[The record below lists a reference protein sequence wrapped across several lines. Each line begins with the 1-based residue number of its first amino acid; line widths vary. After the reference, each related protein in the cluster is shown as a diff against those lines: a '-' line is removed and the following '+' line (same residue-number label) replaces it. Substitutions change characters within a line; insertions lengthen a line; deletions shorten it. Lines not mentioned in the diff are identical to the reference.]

1 MGYRRACALVCAF
14 LLVLAGCTSSE
25 ESLRPGDLTFGAYE
39 VDLGGSAEDLY
50 FEALRLNSVGLL
62 SHKRMVELQA
72 SLVVVDDF
80 YSQDTD
86 YELLLRNAI
95 LSHLRLASS
104 EVRREDVLALE
115 AHEGRAYARR
125 LHRAGVNA
133 AGQHAEGMILIAGM
147 MGVPTSEEEALLM
160 VAVPVGSYLVVKI
173 GGMALKR
180 AAFLL
185 RRCQSADD
193 VVRSADGL
201 GFKVHKATDASS
213 LRSAVAREDK
223 ALAEHLEEW
232 VALIPRADAKA
243 SADASATP
251 LTSLRNVEVR
261 SQAPSSSEIRSVARG
276 ATAYASADVLRS
288 RLKTFIAEEIKPEF
302 DEPFEFFLHGTTHA
316 RAAEF
321 KPRAGLRLFTATDI
335 QVARTFAQRTVGR
348 EGGKLGAAVIALP
361 REIAD
366 QLRKRGVLRTQPVP
380 DMPTMLESIFEP
392 GAIEALEKHAV
403 IQELPEGFF
412 EP

>member
-1 MGYRRACALVCAF
+1 MGCRQAGVLGCVLA
-14 LLVLAGCTSSE
+14 LVLASCTSSE
-25 ESLRPGDLTFGAYE
+25 ESLQPGEMRFGAYE
-39 VDLGGSAEDLY
+39 VDPGGSAEDLY
-50 FEALRLNSVGLL
+50 FEALRLRSAGLL
-62 SHKRMVELQA
+62 SHKRMGELQA
-72 SLVVVDDF
+72 SLAVVDDV
-80 YSQDTD
+80 YAQDAD
-86 YELLLRNAI
+86 HELLLRNAI
-95 LSHLRLASS
+95 LSHLRLASA

-115 AHEGRAYARR
+115 GYEGRTYARR

-133 AGQHAEGMILIAGM
+133 AGQHAEGMVFIAGM

-160 VAVPVGSYLVVKI
+160 VAVPVGGYLLVKI

-201 GFKVHKATDASS
+201 GFKVQKAADASS
-213 LRSAVAREDK
+213 LRNAVAREDE
-223 ALAEHLEEW
+223 ALAEHFEEW
-232 VALIPRADAKA
+232 VARIPRTDAETLTGA
-243 SADASATP
+243 SAAP
-251 LTSLRNVEVR
+251 LTSMRDVEVR
-261 SQAPSSSEIRSVARG
+261 SQAPGSLEIRSVARG
-276 ATAYASADVLRS
+276 AVAHASADILRS
-288 RLKTFIAEEIKPEF
+288 RLKTFIAEQIKPAF

-316 RAAEF
+316 RAVEF

-335 QVARTFAQRTVGR
+335 QVARNLAQRTVGR
-348 EGGKLGAAVIALP
+348 EGGKVGAAVIALP
-361 REIAD
+361 REIAE

-380 DMPTMLESIFEP
+380 DMPTMLETIFEP
-392 GAIEALEKHAV
+392 GAVEALQKHAV